1 MPLIFDALPPLCLP
15 SSVIVCVDT
24 AEEVAVCDANDKE
37 AVAEL
42 AACNAQEE
50 AEEAEEAAARWAS
63 SKEPVTPSKVPLA
76 TFAEAKTWQAEPPHV
91 CPCTSPMCHIS
102 QRPPHG
108 QSPQP
113 ASDATTLRWL
123 GSIMPANHLEPK
135 WLLV

>member
-1 MPLIFDALPPLCLP
+1 M
-15 SSVIVCVDT
+15 DT
-24 AEEVAVCDANDKE
+24 AEEGAVCDANDKE

-91 CPCTSPMCHIS
+91 CPCTSPMCHIL

-123 GSIMPANHLEPK
+123 GSIMPANHLEPQ

>member
-1 MPLIFDALPPLCLP
+1 MVCDAM
-15 SSVIVCVDT
+15 DT

-91 CPCTSPMCHIS
+91 CPCTSPMCHIL

>member
-37 AVAEL
+37 AVVEL

-91 CPCTSPMCHIS
+91 CPCTSPMCHIL

-123 GSIMPANHLEPK
+123 GSIMPANHLEPQ

>member
-1 MPLIFDALPPLCLP
+1 M
-15 SSVIVCVDT
+15 IVCVDT

-91 CPCTSPMCHIS
+91 CPCTSPMCHIL

-113 ASDATTLRWL
+113 ASDATTLR
-123 GSIMPANHLEPK
+123 
-135 WLLV
+135 

>member
-1 MPLIFDALPPLCLP
+1 MVCDAM
-15 SSVIVCVDT
+15 DT
-24 AEEVAVCDANDKE
+24 AEEVAVCDADDKE
-37 AVAEL
+37 ATAEL
-42 AACNAQEE
+42 AACNAQESAAEEATTEE

-76 TFAEAKTWQAEPPHV
+76 TFAEAKAWQAEPPHV
-91 CPCTSPMCHIS
+91 CPCTSPMCHIL

-123 GSIMPANHLEPK
+123 GSIMPTTLSHNGYWYKLESC
-135 WLLV
+135 